1 MRFHWSGS
9 LVWLGGGGVLFFS
22 FRLFLFEVMGIVPQK
37 IPFEF

>member
-1 MRFHWSGS
+1 MA
-9 LVWLGGGGVLFFS
+9 VWFGWGGGVFCFFF